1 MTNTNA
7 NSASSPLSFKVL
19 ERKSGYRNRQI
30 DNVTTLIPARALVE
44 HFDVAI
50 GEGGDDMKNYQRKP
64 EPARVKK
71 LLGKLIDRGIDLLL
85 SVTLNIREES
95 AFRSVENGTYTYI
108 PATHGSF
115 WVVDGSHRVHA
126 LKELYNLIYDADSQ
140 LDDIEKSKLKRE
152 FEELEVIC
160 VVMFSDLKNEIYVFN
175 EINKHS
181 KPVQGNVV
189 IGNIVKS
196 IAENDKELIQDIDG
210 SDEWWKVTGYKIAN
224 SLNTD
229 GSSLWYDKILF
240 AGGKASKPNVGINSM
255 IKYLKVIVD
264 SPKAS
269 IHKSDTA
276 QYNWILECTNA
287 YWIALSKVY
296 PQCFEDANKYSIQKA
311 IGTDVIMRL
320 WDPICDWALAN
331 IEGKP
336 DFTNPDIYI
345 PAFRKISQSLTAE
358 SGEGDF
364 VDGHTFWL
372 SGNSGAI
379 GNFAGEKGK
388 KNLFRRMYKI
398 LFES

>member
-1 MTNTNA
+1 MTNNNV

-19 ERKSGYRNRQI
+19 KRRPGYRNRQI
-30 DNVTTLIPARALVE
+30 DNVTTLIPASALVE

-50 GEGGDDMKNYQRKP
+50 GEGGDDMKGYQRRP
-64 EPARVKK
+64 EPNRVKK
-71 LLGKLIDRGIDLLL
+71 LLDKMIDRGIDLLL

-95 AFRSVENGTYTYI
+95 AFKSVENGTYTYV
-108 PATHGSF
+108 PAAHGSF

-126 LKELYNLIYDADSQ
+126 LKELHRLIYDDDSE
-140 LDDIEKSKLKRE
+140 LDDIERSKLKRE
-152 FEELEVIC
+152 FEELEIIC

-210 SDEWWKVTGYKIAN
+210 ADEWWKVTGYKVAA
-224 SLNTD
+224 SLNSDT
-229 GSSLWYDKILF
+229 SSLWYDKILF
-240 AGGKASKPNVGINSM
+240 AGGQASKPNVGINSM

-269 IHKSDTA
+269 IHKSASA
-276 QYNWILECTNA
+276 QFEWILECTNA
-287 YWIALSKVY
+287 YWIAFSRVY
-296 PQCFEDANKYSIQKA
+296 PQCFNENANKYSIQKA

-320 WDPICDWALAN
+320 WEPICDWALSN

-336 DFTNPDIYI
+336 EYTNPDTYV

-358 SGEGDF
+358 SGEGDL
-364 VDGHTFWL
+364 D
-372 SGNSGAI
+372 
-379 GNFAGEKGK
+379 FAGEKGK

-398 LFES
+398 LFEN